1 MGQGSQ
7 GHTENARRN
16 ANSISPYFT
25 QFDPEKQHGIGG
37 NGLQYGPGLDPRPS
51 PSGQIW
57 QWQVSA
63 FSQLFMSPERFENC
77 QKAGKLSLEGIFCA
91 KKPIPGQK
99 NKPGSASMPALF
111 YSQTHWLSTIPTT
124 QTYPDRLSVARK
136 IIAQNIPERIHTPSS
151 LEQLQRPST
160 KKYCRL
166 YVVLSLWLKL
176 PWSRKGKVF
185 QKAESYTFNPPS
197 RNPYRVRT
205 PSVNTV
211 FGERSVY
218 AWEKATL
225 VVHLLFPA
233 TVQSKSCLRYSQL
246 GCTLHQKNMW
256 GSQWGSL

>member
-1 MGQGSQ
+1 MQIVFHHISPSLIQKNNTALGAMVCNTGLVWTQDRPHRGRSGNGRLVHFLSCLCPQNDLKIVKRQGSWVLKVFF
-7 GHTENARRN
+7 A
-16 ANSISPYFT
+16 PK
-25 QFDPEKQHGIGG
+25 D
-37 NGLQYGPGLDPRPS
+37 
-51 PSGQIW
+51 
-57 QWQVSA
+57 
-63 FSQLFMSPERFENC
+63 LF
-77 QKAGKLSLEGIFCA
+77 LA
-91 KKPIPGQK
+91 KKI
-99 NKPGSASMPALF
+99 NLASMPALF